1 MSRFIP
7 ILQIAVKNNY
17 VTGRIES
24 RQSSQIMSF
33 VIAARLR
40 TSCKCIILNATGNV
54 INDRQV
60 TLTVED
66 AIVIVKVIV
75 IGNFIVIGK
84 VIVILLQFSQGLSCG
99 QL

>member
-1 MSRFIP
+1 
-7 ILQIAVKNNY
+7 
-17 VTGRIES
+17 
-24 RQSSQIMSF
+24 MSF

-40 TSCKCIILNATGNV
+40 TCKCIILNATGNV

-75 IGNFIVIGK
+75 GK